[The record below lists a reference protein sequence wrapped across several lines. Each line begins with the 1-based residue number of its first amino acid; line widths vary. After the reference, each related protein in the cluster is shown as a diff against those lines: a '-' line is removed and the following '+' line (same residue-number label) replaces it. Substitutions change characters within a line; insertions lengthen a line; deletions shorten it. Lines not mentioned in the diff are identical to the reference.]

1 VNETSPEIYFQ
12 LTPVWQ
18 GVAVLCAVL
27 LVVGF
32 WSYRRTGKLSS
43 ARRVLLWGL
52 RVGSVALVLFLL
64 ADPHRIDRKAFD
76 ETREVA
82 ILLDVSQSMALQDT
96 PDQSTRMARARAL
109 VGSIQ
114 SQSGIAGHLR
124 LYTFGERL
132 GTTNE
137 LATVTASESHSRFS
151 EAVASLLNQPRD
163 VPLGAVVLLSDGQFA
178 DAAASRESALK
189 LHRAG
194 IPLFAFGF
202 GTPEEAADVV
212 LRGAVGGQ
220 IVPFDPKIRLG
231 LTVDSPGF
239 DGRKTMA
246 TVRRGGRL
254 LHEQSVTLTGK
265 PQEVVLEFD
274 SPFEGFSE
282 YSVSLGRQSGERL
295 DDNNAGR
302 FGVNLRDEK
311 IRVLYMEGTPGATD
325 TLENALEQDP
335 QMEVTSLYFPQH
347 TSIVFA
353 KKSPYRTDR
362 KGRRVYNVA
371 HPYRGFPTNMVSLLK
386 YDVVINSDIYREAF
400 TPEQLDNTVS
410 LVEQHG
416 GGFVMVGGSTAFG
429 AGQYDKTVIDKLMP
443 VDVVGNRD
451 SEWRSFKLRIP
462 EEAYDHPIMRVGL
475 TADES
480 RRAWNEKFP
489 GFGGLNLVNRLKPG
503 AVSLALHGS
512 KSNQYGPLVV
522 FAVQQIGRGRT
533 MAFTS
538 DTTPGWGASFESRFG
553 TPTDRNGYYRQFWNN
568 AIRWLAADRIQRKTG
583 EIRIGFPAG
592 PVHIGETVPLTVTTL
607 SPYPA
612 AKLTL
617 KLVRPDRTEA
627 ELPLESSLSDGS
639 FAASFVAEQTG
650 AHRLVAHLAKAGD
663 ENVFARQLVDVIPN
677 QRELASTRANHE
689 LLQSL
694 ATTTGGRFAAGPS
707 QSLPEGELGDLQAQ
721 FVEYRESSTWDRW
734 WLMLLLAALLG
745 TEWSLR
751 RGWGLA

>member
-1 VNETSPEIYFQ
+1 MNETSPEIYFQ

-18 GVAVLCAVL
+18 GVAVLCAL
-27 LVVGF
+27 LLALGF
-32 WSYRRTGKLSS
+32 WSYRRAGKLSS
-43 ARRVLLWGL
+43 SRQVLLWCL
-52 RVGSVALVLFLL
+52 RVASVGLVLFLL
-64 ADPHRIDRKAFD
+64 ADPHRIGREAFD
-76 ETREVA
+76 EPREIA

-96 PDQSTRMARARAL
+96 PDQTTRLAVAKAL
-109 VGSIQ
+109 AGTIQ
-114 SQSGIAGHLR
+114 SQDEIAEHLK
-124 LYTFGERL
+124 LYTFGEQL
-132 GTTNE
+132 GMTNE
-137 LATVTASESHSRFS
+137 LAAVMASEGFSRFS
-151 EAVASLLNQPRD
+151 AAVASLLNQSRD
-163 VPLGAVVLLSDGQFA
+163 VPLGAVVVLSDGQFE
-178 DAAASRESALK
+178 DSAASRESALK

-202 GTPEEAADVV
+202 GTPEEEADVV
-212 LRGAVGGQ
+212 LRGAAGGQ
-220 IVPFDPKIRLG
+220 IVPFDPKVRLS
-231 LTVDSPGF
+231 LAVDSPGF
-239 DGRKTMA
+239 AGRKTMA

-254 LHEQSVTLTGK
+254 LHEQAVALTGK

-274 SPFEGFSE
+274 SPYEGFAE
-282 YSVSLGRQSGERL
+282 YSVSLDQHEGERL
-295 DDNNAGR
+295 DDNNARR
-302 FGVNLRDEK
+302 FGVDLRDEK

-335 QMEVTSLYFPQH
+335 QMEVTSLYFPQN

-400 TPEQLDNTVS
+400 TPEQLNNTVS

-451 SEWRSFKLRIP
+451 SEWRGFRLKIP
-462 EEAYDHPIMRVGL
+462 EEAYDHPIMRVGS
-475 TADES
+475 TVDES
-480 RRAWNEKFP
+480 RQAWNEKFP

-568 AIRWLAADRIQRKTG
+568 AIRWLAADRIQRKAG
-583 EIRIGFPAG
+583 EIQIGL
-592 PVHIGETVPLTVTTL
+592 PVGSVHLGETVPLTVTTL
-607 SPYPA
+607 SPDPE
-612 AKLTL
+612 AKLTV
-617 KLVRPDRTEA
+617 KLVRPDRTEV

-650 AHRLVAHLAKAGD
+650 AHRIVARLAKAGD
-663 ENVFARQLVDVIPN
+663 ENVFARELVEVIPN
-677 QRELASTRANHE
+677 RRELASTKANHE
-689 LLQSL
+689 LLASL
-694 ATTTGGRFAAGPS
+694 AATTGGRFSAGPGEA
-707 QSLPEGELGDLQAQ
+707 LPMGQLGEMEAQ

-734 WLMLLLAALLG
+734 WLLLLLAALLG
-745 TEWSLR
+745 AEWSLR